1 MKSQGQ
7 INAIVNGIL
16 SYLEEKKSLDLLPRV
31 AKELIHRSFFRVDP
45 NLAIIS
51 TPIKLSKDQISSI
64 KTILSKQFNRPIRIK
79 STIDKSIVAGLKI
92 EIAGQVIDGTIN
104 RKLKDLKVNVLY
116 D

>member
-7 INAIVNGIL
+7 VNAIVNGIL
-16 SYLEEKKSLDLLPRV
+16 SYLEEKKSLDLLPAV
-31 AKELIHRSFFRVDP
+31 AKELVNQSFFRVDP

-51 TPIKLSKDQISSI
+51 APIKLSKDQASSI